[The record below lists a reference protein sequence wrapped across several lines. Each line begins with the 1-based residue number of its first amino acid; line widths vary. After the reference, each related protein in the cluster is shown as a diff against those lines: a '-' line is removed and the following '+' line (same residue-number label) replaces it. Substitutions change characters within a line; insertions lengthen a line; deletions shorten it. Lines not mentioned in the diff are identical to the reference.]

1 MRVYSAARPLSR
13 GVDPRGSAHD
23 ERSASL
29 TDQGPFFVAFA
40 GKIFLTL
47 VLVAG
52 MSGSKALAQAAAPPP
67 PAVGVMK
74 AEKKPITETNEFIG
88 RIQAINRVDIVARVT
103 AFLEKVDFADGQEVK
118 KNDLLYELERPPFE
132 ADLESKKAVADQMA
146 AQLQNAAA
154 ALDRAQT
161 LLKGPAGTQAT
172 YDSALATQRSYAA
185 QLLGAQASVKQ
196 SQINLDY
203 TKIMSPI
210 DGKIGRTAIT
220 PGNVVSSGSGTL
232 VTIVG
237 QDPMYVVFPVSVR
250 TLLDLRERYVPL
262 GGFDAVV
269 VRIKLPNGKM
279 YNQTGKLTF
288 VDNTVQTAT
297 DTVTMRATI
306 ANPTI
311 MASETKERPVRELY
325 DSEFVTVNLEG
336 VAPVEVLAI
345 PRSAILTDQRGD
357 YVYVVGEDNKAQRRD
372 IKLGQSTPTEASI
385 ITGLKE
391 GELVVVEGIQRVK
404 AGQPVSPGP
413 PTPGPSTGGPG
424 APK

>member
-1 MRVYSAARPLSR
+1 
-13 GVDPRGSAHD
+13 
-23 ERSASL
+23 
-29 TDQGPFFVAFA
+29 
-40 GKIFLTL
+40 
-47 VLVAG
+47 
-52 MSGSKALAQAAAPPP
+52 
-67 PAVGVMK
+67 
-74 AEKKPITETNEFIG
+74 
-88 RIQAINRVDIVARVT
+88 
-103 AFLEKVDFADGQEVK
+103 
-118 KNDLLYELERPPFE
+118 
-132 ADLESKKAVADQMA
+132 
-146 AQLQNAAA
+146 
-154 ALDRAQT
+154 
-161 LLKGPAGTQAT
+161 
-172 YDSALATQRSYAA
+172 
-185 QLLGAQASVKQ
+185 
-196 SQINLDY
+196 
-203 TKIMSPI
+203 
-210 DGKIGRTAIT
+210 
-220 PGNVVSSGSGTL
+220 
-232 VTIVG
+232 
-237 QDPMYVVFPVSVR
+237 MYVLFPVSVR

-269 VRIKLPNGKM
+269 VRIKLPNGKR

-311 MASETKERPVRELY
+311 MQSENNARPVRELY

-357 YVYVVGEDNKAQRRD
+357 YVYVVGPDYKAERRD

-385 ITGLKE
+385 LTGLTE

-413 PTPGPSTGGPG
+413 PTPGPSTSGLGT